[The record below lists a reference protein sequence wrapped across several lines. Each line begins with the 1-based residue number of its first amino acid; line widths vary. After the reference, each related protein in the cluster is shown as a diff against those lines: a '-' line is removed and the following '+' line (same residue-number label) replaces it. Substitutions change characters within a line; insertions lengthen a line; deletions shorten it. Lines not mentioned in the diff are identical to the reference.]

1 MGSAGKYREPG
12 IWNITFIILMMISFF
27 QTMGQMMMNVLI
39 PLYVYDIGAPAQI
52 VGMTVGAFAI
62 SAILVRPF
70 IGPAFDAFNKKMILI
85 ISLLVIAVST
95 FLYSVATTV
104 TAIFVIRLLHGAG
117 LATSAAL
124 AQAMA
129 ADALPIQKMNS
140 GISIFGL
147 ALAVSQAIGP
157 IVGLALLDFVGFQWA
172 FRISALV
179 IVGGLILACL
189 IKEPGNHVRKPY
201 QLKLDRMFSKGAVI
215 PALMIALLSIPF
227 SCINAFIVIYGNLL
241 GIGGMGAYFAVYAGC
256 LLATRPL
263 FGSLSD
269 KHGVQRIIPIG
280 LCFFVASI
288 LVLTLASNLP
298 LFLLAAAVGACGYGA
313 VIPLLQSL
321 GFLCSPHDSRGAAS
335 NTTFLGLD
343 AGNLVGPTIGGMIV
357 SLFIASGLS
366 EAQSYNG
373 MFFVLIVP
381 VLIAFI
387 VFLMARKSVMRPAK

>member
-157 IVGLALLDFVGFQWA
+157 IVGLTLLDFVGFQWA

-201 QLKLDRMFSKGAVI
+201 QLKLDRMFSKSAVI

-321 GFLCSPHDSRGAAS
+321 GFLCSPYDSRGAAS

>member
-104 TAIFVIRLLHGAG
+104 IAIFAIRLLHGAG

-147 ALAVSQAIGP
+147 ALAISQAIGP
-157 IVGLALLDFVGFQWA
+157 LVGLALLDFVGFQWA
-172 FRISALV
+172 FRISAFV
-179 IVGGLILACL
+179 IVGGLVLACV
-189 IKEPGNHVRKPY
+189 IKEPGDHTRKPY
-201 QLKLDRMFSKGAVI
+201 QFKLDRMFSKGAVI
-215 PALMIALLSIPF
+215 PALLIALLSIPF
-227 SCINAFIVIYGNLL
+227 SCITAFIVIYGNLL
-241 GIGGMGAYFAVYAGC
+241 GIEGMGAYFAVYACC

-269 KHGVQRIIPIG
+269 KYGVQRIIPIG
-280 LCFFVASI
+280 LCFFVISRRICPAS
-288 LVLTLASNLP
+288 
-298 LFLLAAAVGACGYGA
+298 
-313 VIPLLQSL
+313 
-321 GFLCSPHDSRGAAS
+321 
-335 NTTFLGLD
+335 
-343 AGNLVGPTIGGMIV
+343 
-357 SLFIASGLS
+357 
-366 EAQSYNG
+366 
-373 MFFVLIVP
+373 
-381 VLIAFI
+381 
-387 VFLMARKSVMRPAK
+387 

>member
-124 AQAMA
+124 AQAMT

-157 IVGLALLDFVGFQWA
+157 IVGLTLLDFVGFQWA

-321 GFLCSPHDSRGAAS
+321 GFLCSPYDSRGAAS

>member
-1 MGSAGKYREPG
+1 MGSAGKHKEPS

-129 ADALPIQKMNS
+129 ADALPMQKMNS

-147 ALAVSQAIGP
+147 ALAISQAIGP
-157 IVGLALLDFVGFQWA
+157 LVGLALLDFVGFQRA

-179 IVGGLILACL
+179 IIGGLILACV
-189 IKEPGNHVRKPY
+189 IKEPGNHAREPY
-201 QLKLDRMFSKGAVI
+201 QFKLDRMFSKGAVT
-215 PALMIALLSIPF
+215 PALLIALLSMPF

-241 GIGGMGAYFAVYAGC
+241 GIEGMGAYFAVYAGC

-288 LVLTLASNLP
+288 LVLTFASSLP
-298 LFLLAAAVGACGYGA
+298 VFLLAAVIGACGYGA

-321 GFLCSPHDSRGAAS
+321 GFLCSPYDARGAAS

-343 AGNLVGPTIGGMIV
+343 AGNLMGPTIGGMIV
-357 SLFIASGLS
+357 SLFIVSGAS

-373 MFFVLIVP
+373 MLFVLIIP

-387 VFLMARKSVMRPAK
+387 VFLIVRKSAMRPTE

>member
-104 TAIFVIRLLHGAG
+104 TAIFVIRLLHGVG

-157 IVGLALLDFVGFQWA
+157 IVGLTLLDFVGFQWA

-321 GFLCSPHDSRGAAS
+321 GFLCSPYDSRGAAS

-373 MFFVLIVP
+373 MFFALIVP

>member
-1 MGSAGKYREPG
+1 
-12 IWNITFIILMMISFF
+12 
-27 QTMGQMMMNVLI
+27 
-39 PLYVYDIGAPAQI
+39 
-52 VGMTVGAFAI
+52 
-62 SAILVRPF
+62 
-70 IGPAFDAFNKKMILI
+70 MILI

-321 GFLCSPHDSRGAAS
+321 GFLCSPYDSRGAAS

>member
-1 MGSAGKYREPG
+1 MGSAGKHKEPS

-129 ADALPIQKMNS
+129 ADALPMQKMNS

-147 ALAVSQAIGP
+147 ALAISQAIGP
-157 IVGLALLDFVGFQWA
+157 LVGLALLDFVGFQRA

-179 IVGGLILACL
+179 IIGGLILACV
-189 IKEPGNHVRKPY
+189 IKEPGNHARKPY
-201 QLKLDRMFSKGAVI
+201 QFKLDRMFSKGAVT
-215 PALMIALLSIPF
+215 PALLIALLSMPF

-241 GIGGMGAYFAVYAGC
+241 GIEGMGAYFAVYAGC

-288 LVLTLASNLP
+288 LVLTFASSLP
-298 LFLLAAAVGACGYGA
+298 VFLLAAVIGACGYGA

-321 GFLCSPHDSRGAAS
+321 GFLCSPYDARGAAS

-343 AGNLVGPTIGGMIV
+343 AGNLMGPTIGGMIV
-357 SLFIASGLS
+357 SLFIVSGAS
-366 EAQSYNG
+366 EAQSYNE
-373 MFFVLIVP
+373 MLFVLIIP

-387 VFLMARKSVMRPAK
+387 VFLIVRKSAMRPTE

>member
-95 FLYSVATTV
+95 FLYSVVTTV

-241 GIGGMGAYFAVYAGC
+241 GIGGMGASCAVYAGC

-321 GFLCSPHDSRGAAS
+321 GFLCSPYDSRGAAS

>member
-1 MGSAGKYREPG
+1 MGSAGKYKEPS

-104 TAIFVIRLLHGAG
+104 AAIFVIRLLHGAG
-117 LATSAAL
+117 LAASAAL

-157 IVGLALLDFVGFQWA
+157 IVGLVLLDFVGFQWA
-172 FRISALV
+172 FRISAFV

-189 IKEPGNHVRKPY
+189 IKEPGDHVRKPY

-280 LCFFVASI
+280 LCFFAISI
-288 LVLTLASNLP
+288 LVLALASNLP
-298 LFLLAAAVGACGYGA
+298 VFLLAAIIGACGYGA

-321 GFLCSPHDSRGAAS
+321 GFLCSPYDARGAAS

-357 SLFIASGLS
+357 SLFIASGAS

-373 MFFVLIVP
+373 MFFALIIP
-381 VLIAFI
+381 ILIAFI
-387 VFLMARKSVMRPAK
+387 VFFMARKSIMRLAR

>member
-157 IVGLALLDFVGFQWA
+157 IVGLTLLDFVGFQWA

-288 LVLTLASNLP
+288 LVFTLASNLP

-321 GFLCSPHDSRGAAS
+321 GFLCSPYDSRGAAS

-381 VLIAFI
+381 VLIAFT

>member
-1 MGSAGKYREPG
+1 MGSAGKHKEPS

-70 IGPAFDAFNKKMILI
+70 IGPAFDAFNKKMIFI

-129 ADALPIQKMNS
+129 ADALPMQKMNS

-147 ALAVSQAIGP
+147 ALAISQAIGP
-157 IVGLALLDFVGFQWA
+157 LVGLALLDFVGFQRA

-179 IVGGLILACL
+179 IIGGIILACV
-189 IKEPGNHVRKPY
+189 IKEPGNHARKPY
-201 QLKLDRMFSKGAVI
+201 QFKLDRMFSKGAVT
-215 PALMIALLSIPF
+215 PALLIALLSMPF

-241 GIGGMGAYFAVYAGC
+241 GIEGMGAYFAVYAGC

-288 LVLTLASNLP
+288 LVLTFASSLP
-298 LFLLAAAVGACGYGA
+298 VFLLAAVIGACGYGA

-321 GFLCSPHDSRGAAS
+321 GFLCSPYDARGAAS

-343 AGNLVGPTIGGMIV
+343 AGNLMGPTIGGMIV
-357 SLFIASGLS
+357 SLFIVSGAS

-373 MFFVLIVP
+373 MLFVLIIP

-387 VFLMARKSVMRPAK
+387 VFLIVRKSAMRPAE

>member
-12 IWNITFIILMMISFF
+12 IWNITFSILMMISFF

-157 IVGLALLDFVGFQWA
+157 IVGLTLLDFVGFQWA

-288 LVLTLASNLP
+288 LVFTLASNLP

-321 GFLCSPHDSRGAAS
+321 GFLCSPYDSRGAAS

-381 VLIAFI
+381 VLIAFT

>member
-321 GFLCSPHDSRGAAS
+321 GFLCSPYDSRGAAS

-387 VFLMARKSVMRPAK
+387 VFLMARKSAMRPAK

>member
-52 VGMTVGAFAI
+52 VGMIVGAFAI

-157 IVGLALLDFVGFQWA
+157 IVGLTLLDFVGFQWA

-288 LVLTLASNLP
+288 LVFTLASNLP

-321 GFLCSPHDSRGAAS
+321 GFLCSPYDSRGAAS

-381 VLIAFI
+381 VLIAFT

>member
-157 IVGLALLDFVGFQWA
+157 IAGLTLLDFVGFQWA

-288 LVLTLASNLP
+288 LVFTLASNLP

-321 GFLCSPHDSRGAAS
+321 GFLCSPYDSRGAAS

-381 VLIAFI
+381 VLIAFT

>member
-104 TAIFVIRLLHGAG
+104 TAVFVIRLLHGAG

-157 IVGLALLDFVGFQWA
+157 IVGLTLLDFVGFQWA

-321 GFLCSPHDSRGAAS
+321 GFLCSPYDSRGAAS

>member
-1 MGSAGKYREPG
+1 MGSAGKYREPS

-129 ADALPIQKMNS
+129 ADALPMQKMNS

-147 ALAVSQAIGP
+147 ALAISQAIGP
-157 IVGLALLDFVGFQWA
+157 LVGLALLDFVGFQRA

-179 IVGGLILACL
+179 IIGGLILACV
-189 IKEPGNHVRKPY
+189 IKEPGNHARKPY
-201 QLKLDRMFSKGAVI
+201 QFKLDRMFSKGAVT
-215 PALMIALLSIPF
+215 PALLIALLSMPF

-241 GIGGMGAYFAVYAGC
+241 GIEGMGAYFAVYAGC

-288 LVLTLASNLP
+288 LVLTFASSLP
-298 LFLLAAAVGACGYGA
+298 VFLLAAVIGACGYGA

-321 GFLCSPHDSRGAAS
+321 GFLCSPYDARGAAS

-343 AGNLVGPTIGGMIV
+343 AGNLMGPTIGGMIV
-357 SLFIASGLS
+357 SLFIVSGAS

-373 MFFVLIVP
+373 MLFVLIIP

-387 VFLMARKSVMRPAK
+387 VFLIVRKSAMRPTE

>member
-1 MGSAGKYREPG
+1 MGSAGKHKEPS

-129 ADALPIQKMNS
+129 ADALPMQKMNS

-147 ALAVSQAIGP
+147 ALAISQAIGP
-157 IVGLALLDFVGFQWA
+157 LVGLVLLDFVGFQRA

-179 IVGGLILACL
+179 IIGGLILACV
-189 IKEPGNHVRKPY
+189 IKEPGNHARKPY
-201 QLKLDRMFSKGAVI
+201 QFKLDRMFSKGAVT
-215 PALMIALLSIPF
+215 PALLIALLSMPF

-241 GIGGMGAYFAVYAGC
+241 GIEGMGAYFAVYAGC

-288 LVLTLASNLP
+288 LVLTFASSLP
-298 LFLLAAAVGACGYGA
+298 VFLLAAVIGACGYGA

-321 GFLCSPHDSRGAAS
+321 GFLCSPYDARGAAS

-343 AGNLVGPTIGGMIV
+343 AGNLMGPTIGGMIV
-357 SLFIASGLS
+357 SLFIVSGAS

-373 MFFVLIVP
+373 MLFVLIIP

-387 VFLMARKSVMRPAK
+387 VFLIVRKSAMRPTE

>member
-1 MGSAGKYREPG
+1 MGSAGKHEEPG

-85 ISLLVIAVST
+85 ISLLVIAAST

-104 TAIFVIRLLHGAG
+104 TAILTRLLHGAG

-129 ADALPIQKMNS
+129 ADALPVQKMNS

-157 IVGLALLDFVGFQWA
+157 IVGLTLLGFVGFQWA
-172 FRISALV
+172 FRISAFV
-179 IVGGLILACL
+179 IVGGLVLACV
-189 IKEPGNHVRKPY
+189 IKEPGDHARKPY
-201 QLKLDRMFSKGAVI
+201 QFKLDRMFSKGAVI
-215 PALMIALLSIPF
+215 PALLIALLSIPF
-227 SCINAFIVIYGNLL
+227 SCITAFIVIYGNLL
-241 GIGGMGAYFAVYAGC
+241 GIEGTGAYFAVYACC
-256 LLATRPL
+256 LLATRPF

-269 KHGVQRIIPIG
+269 KYGVQRIIPIG
-280 LCFFVASI
+280 LCFFVISI
-288 LVLTLASNLP
+288 LVLTFASNLP
-298 LFLLAAAVGACGYGA
+298 LFLLAAVIGACGYGA

-321 GFLCSPHDSRGAAS
+321 GFLCSPYDARGAAS

-357 SLFIASGLS
+357 GLFIASGLS

>member
-157 IVGLALLDFVGFQWA
+157 IVGLTLLDFVGFQWA

-298 LFLLAAAVGACGYGA
+298 LFLLAAAVGACGYGV

-321 GFLCSPHDSRGAAS
+321 GFLCSPYDSRGAAS

>member
-147 ALAVSQAIGP
+147 ELAVSQAIGP
-157 IVGLALLDFVGFQWA
+157 IVGLTLLDFVGFQWA

-321 GFLCSPHDSRGAAS
+321 GFLCSPYDSRGAAS

-366 EAQSYNG
+366 EAQSYNR

>member
-157 IVGLALLDFVGFQWA
+157 IVGLTLLDFVGFQWA

-280 LCFFVASI
+280 LCLFVASI
-288 LVLTLASNLP
+288 LVFTLASNLP

-321 GFLCSPHDSRGAAS
+321 GFLCSPYDSRGAAS

-381 VLIAFI
+381 VLIAFT

>member
-157 IVGLALLDFVGFQWA
+157 IVGLTLLDFVGFQWA

-241 GIGGMGAYFAVYAGC
+241 GIGGMGANFAVYAGC

-321 GFLCSPHDSRGAAS
+321 GFLCSPYDSRGAAS

-366 EAQSYNG
+366 EAQSYNR

>member
-1 MGSAGKYREPG
+1 
-12 IWNITFIILMMISFF
+12 
-27 QTMGQMMMNVLI
+27 
-39 PLYVYDIGAPAQI
+39 
-52 VGMTVGAFAI
+52 
-62 SAILVRPF
+62 
-70 IGPAFDAFNKKMILI
+70 
-85 ISLLVIAVST
+85 
-95 FLYSVATTV
+95 
-104 TAIFVIRLLHGAG
+104 
-117 LATSAAL
+117 
-124 AQAMA
+124 
-129 ADALPIQKMNS
+129 
-140 GISIFGL
+140 
-147 ALAVSQAIGP
+147 LAVSQAIGP
-157 IVGLALLDFVGFQWA
+157 IVGLTLLDFVGFQWA

-321 GFLCSPHDSRGAAS
+321 GFLCSPYDSRGAAS

>member
-1 MGSAGKYREPG
+1 MGSAGKHKEPS

-129 ADALPIQKMNS
+129 ADALPMQKMNS

-147 ALAVSQAIGP
+147 ALAISQAIGP
-157 IVGLALLDFVGFQWA
+157 LVGLVLLDFVGFQRA

-179 IVGGLILACL
+179 IIGGLILACV
-189 IKEPGNHVRKPY
+189 IKEPGNHARKPY
-201 QLKLDRMFSKGAVI
+201 QFKLDRMFSKGAVT
-215 PALMIALLSIPF
+215 PALLIALLSMPF

-241 GIGGMGAYFAVYAGC
+241 GIEGMGAYFAVYAGC

-288 LVLTLASNLP
+288 LVLTFASSLP
-298 LFLLAAAVGACGYGA
+298 VFLLAAVIGACGYGA

-321 GFLCSPHDSRGAAS
+321 GFLCSPYDARGAAS

-343 AGNLVGPTIGGMIV
+343 AGNLMGPTIGGMIV
-357 SLFIASGLS
+357 SLFIVSGAS

-373 MFFVLIVP
+373 MLFVLIIP

-387 VFLMARKSVMRPAK
+387 VFLIVRKSTMRPTE

>member
-52 VGMTVGAFAI
+52 VGMAVGAFAI

-321 GFLCSPHDSRGAAS
+321 GFLCSPYDSRGAAS

>member
-1 MGSAGKYREPG
+1 MGSAGKHKEPS

-70 IGPAFDAFNKKMILI
+70 IGPAFDAFNKKVILI

-129 ADALPIQKMNS
+129 ADALPMQKMNS

-147 ALAVSQAIGP
+147 ALAISQAIGP
-157 IVGLALLDFVGFQWA
+157 LVGLALLDFVGFQRA

-179 IVGGLILACL
+179 IIGGLILACV
-189 IKEPGNHVRKPY
+189 IKEPGNHARKPY
-201 QLKLDRMFSKGAVI
+201 QFKLDRMFSKGAVT
-215 PALMIALLSIPF
+215 PALLIALLSMPF

-241 GIGGMGAYFAVYAGC
+241 GIEGMGAYFAVYAGC

-288 LVLTLASNLP
+288 LVLTFASSLP
-298 LFLLAAAVGACGYGA
+298 VFLLAAVIGACGYGA

-321 GFLCSPHDSRGAAS
+321 GFLCSPYDARGAAS

-343 AGNLVGPTIGGMIV
+343 AGNLMGPTIGGMIV
-357 SLFIASGLS
+357 SLFIVSGAS

-373 MFFVLIVP
+373 MLFVLIIP

-387 VFLMARKSVMRPAK
+387 VFLIVRKSAMRPTE

>member
-140 GISIFGL
+140 GISIVGL

-321 GFLCSPHDSRGAAS
+321 GFLCSPYDSRGAAS

>member
-1 MGSAGKYREPG
+1 MGSAGKHEESG

-157 IVGLALLDFVGFQWA
+157 IVGLTLLDFVGFQWA

-288 LVLTLASNLP
+288 LVFTLASNLP

-321 GFLCSPHDSRGAAS
+321 GFLCSPYDSRGAAS

-381 VLIAFI
+381 VLIAFT

>member
-157 IVGLALLDFVGFQWA
+157 IVGLTLLDFVGFQWA

-288 LVLTLASNLP
+288 LALTLASNLP

-321 GFLCSPHDSRGAAS
+321 GFLCSPYDSRGAAS

>member
-1 MGSAGKYREPG
+1 MGSAGKHKEPS

-129 ADALPIQKMNS
+129 ADALPMQKMNS

-147 ALAVSQAIGP
+147 ALAISQAIGP
-157 IVGLALLDFVGFQWA
+157 LVGLALLDFVGFQRA

-179 IVGGLILACL
+179 IIGGLILACV
-189 IKEPGNHVRKPY
+189 IKEPGNHARKPY
-201 QLKLDRMFSKGAVI
+201 QFKLDRMFSKGAVTS
-215 PALMIALLSIPF
+215 ALLIALLSMPF

-241 GIGGMGAYFAVYAGC
+241 GIEGMGAYFAVYAGC

-288 LVLTLASNLP
+288 LVLTFASSLP
-298 LFLLAAAVGACGYGA
+298 VFLLAAVIGACGYGA

-321 GFLCSPHDSRGAAS
+321 GFLCSPYDARGAAS

-343 AGNLVGPTIGGMIV
+343 AGNLMGPTIGGMIV
-357 SLFIASGLS
+357 SLFIVSGAS

-373 MFFVLIVP
+373 MLFVLIIP

-387 VFLMARKSVMRPAK
+387 VFLIVRKSAMRPTE

>member
-1 MGSAGKYREPG
+1 MGSAGKYKEPD

-172 FRISALV
+172 FRISAFV

-321 GFLCSPHDSRGAAS
+321 GFLCSPYDSRGAAS

-343 AGNLVGPTIGGMIV
+343 AGNLMGPTIGGMTV

-387 VFLMARKSVMRPAK
+387 VFLMARKSAMRPAK

>member
-157 IVGLALLDFVGFQWA
+157 IVGLTLLDFVGFQWA

-189 IKEPGNHVRKPY
+189 IKESGNHVRKPY

-321 GFLCSPHDSRGAAS
+321 GFLCSPYDSRGAAS

>member
-1 MGSAGKYREPG
+1 
-12 IWNITFIILMMISFF
+12 MMISFF

-157 IVGLALLDFVGFQWA
+157 IVGLTLLDFVGFQWA

-179 IVGGLILACL
+179 IWV
-189 IKEPGNHVRKPY
+189 
-201 QLKLDRMFSKGAVI
+201 DS
-215 PALMIALLSIPF
+215 
-227 SCINAFIVIYGNLL
+227 
-241 GIGGMGAYFAVYAGC
+241 
-256 LLATRPL
+256 
-263 FGSLSD
+263 SL
-269 KHGVQRIIPIG
+269 H
-280 LCFFVASI
+280 A
-288 LVLTLASNLP
+288 
-298 LFLLAAAVGACGYGA
+298 
-313 VIPLLQSL
+313 
-321 GFLCSPHDSRGAAS
+321 
-335 NTTFLGLD
+335 
-343 AGNLVGPTIGGMIV
+343 
-357 SLFIASGLS
+357 
-366 EAQSYNG
+366 
-373 MFFVLIVP
+373 
-381 VLIAFI
+381 
-387 VFLMARKSVMRPAK
+387 

>member
-95 FLYSVATTV
+95 FLYSAATTV

-157 IVGLALLDFVGFQWA
+157 IVGLTLLDFVGFQWA

-288 LVLTLASNLP
+288 LVFTLASNLP

-321 GFLCSPHDSRGAAS
+321 GFLCSPYDSRGAAS

-381 VLIAFI
+381 VLIAFT

>member
-157 IVGLALLDFVGFQWA
+157 IVGLTLLDFVGFQWA

-288 LVLTLASNLP
+288 LVFTLASNLP

-321 GFLCSPHDSRGAAS
+321 GFLCSPYDSRGAAS

-366 EAQSYNG
+366 EAQSYSG

>member
-1 MGSAGKYREPG
+1 MGSAGKYKEPG

-104 TAIFVIRLLHGAG
+104 TTIFVIRLLHGAG

-172 FRISALV
+172 FRISAFV

-321 GFLCSPHDSRGAAS
+321 GFLCSPYDSRGAAS

-343 AGNLVGPTIGGMIV
+343 AGNLMGPTIGGMTV

-387 VFLMARKSVMRPAK
+387 VFLMARKSAMRPAK